1 MNQTFRFTPFST
13 AVLHTTLSA
22 CLALAAASAHAAT
35 DPQLA
40 FALEGIWQG
49 ERAATSPL
57 APRFITRD
65 QKAPFRYTAPIKDAP
80 TYTVLTDEDASLD
93 YAGQRFSAVKSPF
106 GRLPVIQPDNT
117 RLLEME
123 AGRNRYLVMTGPGA
137 TLFSVGDWQR
147 FGFLEVLN
155 VTRKGAVQHY
165 ALVADAHLGE
175 RVLGR
180 LPGSPVLNYAR
191 LVPSAWASSTE
202 PDAFEVLLYALD
214 GKAPKRVVG
223 ESGQP
228 VAYTLS
234 RDAATGAWVLAPTDA
249 TPVADA
255 HDKAGLGF
263 TVSTRLRAEAT
274 KTVPTAP
281 SASATDAPP
290 QSAR

>member
-1 MNQTFRFTPFST
+1 MARCAGTEPRQFAAPRIGID
-13 AVLHTTLSA
+13 AVPQYRWHS
-22 CLALAAASAHAAT
+22 C
-35 DPQLA
+35 PQLG
-40 FALEGIWQG
+40 EQG
-49 ERAATSPL
+49 VHRAEIGPNPSPPGAGHDQREVTS
-57 APRFITRD
+57 D
-65 QKAPFRYTAPIKDAP
+65 
-80 TYTVLTDEDASLD
+80 TVLTDEDASLD

-147 FGFLEVLN
+147 FSFLEVLN